1 MLFRSAAGATARLGT
16 MKRTQQISALAM
28 IGIRPTDY
36 LLTPLVWGMVL
47 ALPVVTILGC
57 IAASLG
63 ALVAAEAAA
72 GIHGES
78 WAAAFFRNLDA
89 TDVRVVV
96 AKACLS
102 GYLVALTCYHL
113 GLGPK

>member
-1 MLFRSAAGATARLGT
+1 
-16 MKRTQQISALAM
+16 
-28 IGIRPTDY
+28 
-36 LLTPLVWGMVL
+36 
-47 ALPVVTILGC
+47 VVTILGC

-113 GLGPK
+113 GLGPKRSGADVGDAVNRAIVVGMGMVLAVHAIFTLFVYA